1 MTGAPDAGPAS
12 SRPFRPLRARVVAT
26 TVAVVAIV
34 LFGAIG
40 AFVPGAGPADRIGI
54 AAFGLAL
61 AALMWRYATLS
72 AVPLPEGLRVRN
84 LMTTRTLEWGEI
96 VGVHLQVGAP
106 WVSLD
111 LDDGDT
117 IAVMAIQKADGERGR
132 LEASRLAR
140 LVDRHAAPEPDVG

>member
-1 MTGAPDAGPAS
+1 VSERPDVG
-12 SRPFRPLRARVVAT
+12 SRPFRPQRARIVATAVGVVA
-26 TVAVVAIV
+26 VV

-40 AFVPGAGPADRIGI
+40 AFVPDAGVADRVAI
-54 AAFGLAL
+54 AAFGLAI
-61 AALMWRYATLS
+61 AGLMWRYATLA

-84 LMTTRTLEWGEI
+84 LLTTRTLEWGEI

-117 IAVMAIQKADGERGR
+117 LAVMAVQKADGERGR
-132 LEASRLAR
+132 AEASRLAR
-140 LVDRHAAPEPDVG
+140 LVDAHTAPEPGAG